1 MQITKKYSLVRIA
14 LIVVEL
20 FQENNQFW
28 RVFGSWLVF
37 YSIRECTRELAPTFV
52 LVNIQTKTTS
62 DFNAMN
68 LLRGKQASIWNLS
81 KHPNQKQ
88 RAISRRWI
96 YCGRGKQSKHP
107 NQKQEAIS
115 TRWIYRGEANT
126 NHSKH
131 PKIKNNKRIQRAPII
146 SSIKTRMNWMN
157 E

>member
-28 RVFGSWLVF
+28 RVFGSWLEF

-88 RAISRRWI
+88 RAIFKFQGDEFIAGKAIETSKPKTRSDFNAMNLSR
-96 YCGRGKQSKHP
+96 GSKHQSLETSK
-107 NQKQEAIS
+107 NQKQQANS
-115 TRWIYRGEANT
+115 TRANHYL
-126 NHSKH
+126 N
-131 PKIKNNKRIQRAPII
+131 
-146 SSIKTRMNWMN
+146 
-157 E
+157 